1 MNPDKCPTS
10 WDELLRIRAENP
22 NYGKYGYASEEPT
35 GPLRTT
41 PEHPLFSR
49 TPSPVC
55 CMLNLVY
62 NPGGGAPLL
71 KHRLPPPPPPAP
83 PCSVLIHPE
92 QVNQGL
98 WAVGQETRR

>member
-55 CMLNLVY
+55 CMLLLV
-62 NPGGGAPLL
+62 NDPGE
-71 KHRLPPPPPPAP
+71 PPPASSSQAPSP
-83 PCSVLIHPE
+83 PPAAPRPPLLCAHTS
-92 QVNQGL
+92 
-98 WAVGQETRR
+98 